1 MKHRLSERLKFLSK
15 KYVSL
20 ASLSSSS
27 NIVDNPLI
35 EASTEID
42 KTLPGLRLEP
52 DSKETKDQL
61 REPIIIR
68 QFPFFI
74 GRELSVNEKTPSL
87 RVQLKIRDSEP
98 FQISRVHLV
107 VQRFQDDRFLVRDL
121 DSRLGTIVDG
131 KAIGREFSEDA
142 FRIPKEGASITLG
155 GVSSPYN
162 FRVTPI

>member
-1 MKHRLSERLKFLSK
+1 MKHSLSERLKFLSK

-52 DSKETKDQL
+52 DSKQTKDQL

-74 GRELSVNEKTPSL
+74 GRELSVNEKNTL
-87 RVQLKIRDSEP
+87 IK
-98 FQISRVHLV
+98 
-107 VQRFQDDRFLVRDL
+107 
-121 DSRLGTIVDG
+121 
-131 KAIGREFSEDA
+131 
-142 FRIPKEGASITLG
+142 GAT
-155 GVSSPYN
+155 
-162 FRVTPI
+162 

>member
-1 MKHRLSERLKFLSK
+1 MKRRLSERLNFLSND
-15 KYVSL
+15 YVPL
-20 ASLSSSS
+20 ASRSSSS
-27 NIVDNPLI
+27 NIVDNALI

-52 DSKETKDQL
+52 DSKEAKDQL

-87 RVQLKIRDSEP
+87 RVHLNIRDSEP

-107 VQRFQDDRFLVRDL
+107 VQRFQDDQFLVRDL
-121 DSRLGTIVDG
+121 DSKLGTIVAG
-131 KAIGREFSEDA
+131 KAIGRNFSDDF
-142 FRIPKEGASITLG
+142 FRVPEQGATITLG

-162 FRVTPI
+162 FRLTPI